1 MKMNKI
7 VPYVLILSTLFLGS
21 RVSGQVVTTIKG
33 LAFADY
39 YYNINYH
46 DASVKDQ
53 NAFQFRRIY
62 FTLENSITESIKIRF
77 RLESAHDEFGGTSKI
92 NPFIKHAYLEWS
104 NLIPHHKLYLGIIET
119 NGFKNTEAYWGYRS
133 IEKTIMD
140 LNKISSS
147 ADMGIGLK
155 GDLGRVAHHWLTVFN
170 GTGYG
175 SSEVDKYKKIGYAFW
190 LTPVRGLILE
200 GYIDYE
206 KQDPNTGTF
215 KYARDY
221 FHSSG
226 YMTVKGFV
234 GYSAPSFTVGAE
246 WFRRTNKESGATDAA
261 GTARVDVNRQGFSFF
276 GSWMTPIPKVKLF
289 GRYDLYDPN
298 TDDNVFVS
306 TSKNGMDD
314 EFSQL
319 FVGLDVMPRSN
330 VHFMPNVIITN
341 YTQDGKDNDVTAR
354 ITLYYQFDSG
364 KITI

>member
-1 MKMNKI
+1 MKIKKI
-7 VPYVLILSTLFLGS
+7 VPHMLIISTLFLGS
-21 RVSGQVVTTIKG
+21 RVSGQIVTTIKG
-33 LAFADY
+33 LTYADY
-39 YYNINYH
+39 YYNISHH
-46 DASVKDQ
+46 DASAKDQ

-62 FTLENSITESIKIRF
+62 FTVENNITESIKIRF
-77 RLESAHDEFGGTSKI
+77 RLESAHDEFGSTSKI
-92 NPFIKHAYLEWS
+92 NPFVKHAYLEWS

-119 NGFKNTEAYWGYRS
+119 NGFKNTDAYWGYRS

-155 GDLGRVAHHWLTVFN
+155 GDLGTVAHHWLTVFN

-190 LTPVRGLILE
+190 LTPVRGMILE

-226 YMTVKGFV
+226 YMTMKGFL
-234 GYSAPSFTVGAE
+234 GYSVPSFTVGAE
-246 WFRRTNKESGATDAA
+246 WFRRINKESGATDAS
-261 GTARVDVNRQGFSFF
+261 GTSRTDVNRQGFSFF
-276 GSWMTPIPKVKLF
+276 GSWITPITNVKLF

-298 TDDNVFVS
+298 TDDNVYVS
-306 TSKNGMDD
+306 SSKNGMDD
-314 EFSQL
+314 EFSQI
-319 FVGLDVMPRSN
+319 FAGLDFMPRGN
-330 VHFMPNVIITN
+330 VHFMPNVIIKN
-341 YTQDGKDNDVTAR
+341 YTQNGKDNDVTAR
-354 ITLYYQFDSG
+354 MTLYYKFESG
-364 KITI
+364 KITL